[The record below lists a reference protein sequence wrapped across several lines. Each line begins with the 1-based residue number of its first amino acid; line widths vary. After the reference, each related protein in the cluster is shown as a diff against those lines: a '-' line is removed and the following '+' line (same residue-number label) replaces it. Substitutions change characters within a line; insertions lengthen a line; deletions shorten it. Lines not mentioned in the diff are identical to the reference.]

1 MKETPSAPLLKS
13 PSMSE
18 PIELIGVDWG
28 ATNLR
33 AYAIGADGVLMDRRE
48 STAGVRTRSDGGFAS
63 ALANILAGWPSAP
76 VLMCGMIGARQGWVE
91 APYCITPVSA
101 GELARTF
108 TEAAPGIEIVC
119 GVAQR
124 VGGVLR
130 DVMRGEE
137 TQVFGAVKED
147 ATARLVCPGTHSKWV
162 EVESGRIVALRT
174 YLTGELFALLR
185 EHSML
190 GVPLHHSAF
199 SPAPFLEGFERG
211 LEDRALSAAIFSTR
225 VAMLDDRMSTDE
237 TGDYLSGLLIG
248 AEFAGATPEGDIHII
263 AAPSLAERYAHALRH
278 IGARPHIVTPDKA
291 VPRGLWRIWSNAH
304 HERRSRAL
312 G

>member
-1 MKETPSAPLLKS
+1 
-13 PSMSE
+13 MSE
-18 PIELIGVDWG
+18 RIELIGVDWG

-33 AYAIGADGVLMDRRE
+33 AYALGADGALLDQRE
-48 STAGVRTRSDGGFAS
+48 SAAGVRTLGGGAFAA
-63 ALANILAGWPSAP
+63 ALADILKGWPSAP

-108 TEAAPGIEIVC
+108 TDVAPGVQIVC

-124 VGGVLR
+124 VAGVLS

-137 TQVFGAVKED
+137 TQVFGAVGED
-147 ATARLVCPGTHSKWV
+147 ASARLVCPGTHSKWV

-190 GVPLHHSAF
+190 GVPRHHSAF
-199 SPAPFLEGFERG
+199 SPAPFIEGFERG

-248 AEFAGATPEGDIHII
+248 AAFAGAAPEGDIHII
-263 AAPSLAERYAHALRH
+263 AAPALAERYAHALRH
-278 IGARPHIVTPDKA
+278 IGARPHIVAPDRA
-291 VPRGLWRIWSNAH
+291 VPRGLWRIWSNAC
-304 HERRSRAL
+304 HESRSRAL

>member
-1 MKETPSAPLLKS
+1 MSARF
-13 PSMSE
+13 
-18 PIELIGVDWG
+18 ELIGVDWG

-33 AYAIGADGVLMDRRE
+33 AYALGPDGALLDQRE
-48 STAGVRTRSDGGFAS
+48 SSAGVRTLGPGAFAG
-63 ALANILAGWPSAP
+63 ALADILKGWPGAP

-101 GELARTF
+101 GELARAF
-108 TEAAPGIEIVC
+108 TQAAPGVQIVC

-124 VGGVLR
+124 AEGLLR

-137 TQVFGAVKED
+137 TQVFGAVEED
-147 ATARLVCPGTHSKWV
+147 SSARLVCPGTHSKWV

-190 GVPLHHSAF
+190 GVPRHNSAF
-199 SPAPFLEGFERG
+199 NPGPFTEGLERG

-225 VAMLDDRMSTDE
+225 VAMLDDRMRADE

-248 AEFAGATPEGDIHII
+248 AEFAGAAPRGDIHII
-263 AAPSLAERYAHALRH
+263 AAPTLAERYTHALRH
-278 IGARPHIVTPDKA
+278 IGARPHIVSPDRA
-291 VPRGLWRIWSNAH
+291 VPRGLWRIWSNADH
-304 HERRSRAL
+304 DRPARAP